1 MALSPTPRST
11 RQDLVCLL
19 ALCSV
24 TFILGLTSHGLTNW
38 QEAMRALVGRTMG
51 LGADGALDGAPGGP
65 ANWIVPTINGEAYL
79 AKPPMIYWCQLAL
92 ARARA
97 LFGGDGVPGLFEL
110 RLTVALAGT
119 LGVLATYFVTRRLF
133 GATRTGRLADPARAA
148 TLDAFGSHAAWW
160 SSLFLATG
168 ILYTRSARTGE
179 LDILLAPATVIAI
192 GAIHAAWM
200 SHIERRRTHWGA
212 LAIAGLAVAGAALTK
227 GPPGVI
233 TILLAAYGG
242 IALAVA
248 AAARAEDEPS
258 RSVETVRRCAIGGAL
273 GALALGLP
281 TALNIEKPADVLG
294 TLLVAAAGAA
304 IGAALAPLARAKPF
318 RTLFGAYA
326 RTHPVGMALIAAAS
340 VYAWSRLVASR
351 IGAEALARAASTETD
366 ANLVLF
372 DPESILE
379 NLGAASYA
387 VGIGS
392 LLAVSGTIWIITK
405 RPQATRAGPGGFGG
419 GGPGLF
425 VVIAWVGLG
434 LLAFSLLG
442 KGVARYMT
450 PLWPGIAMLGG
461 VLFTTAL
468 TAFQHRPLA
477 TRLRTV
483 VALAV
488 LILAI
493 GQGLWYGVARE
504 RMYAHRHPRAM
515 IEELAALSPA
525 QPPLVLDFWTP
536 ALDYYAGIHIQPVED
551 VGPWERVAGV
561 HPWSLDTLRA
571 ELSRTRG
578 SRLLLIRAVPHRRTI
593 QTAPI
598 ERLREAGFAVERVDV
613 SARFVIDNNR
623 TPVSVVRVSI
633 PR

>member
-1 MALSPTPRST
+1 M
-11 RQDLVCLL
+11 CLL

-24 TFILGLTSHGLTNW
+24 TFFIGLTSHGLTNW

-51 LGADGALDGAPGGP
+51 LGADGAPGGP
-65 ANWIVPTINGEAYL
+65 SEWIVPAINGEAYL

-92 ARARA
+92 ARARVP
-97 LFGGDGVPGLFEL
+97 FGGDGVPGIFEL
-110 RLTVALAGT
+110 RLTVALAGM
-119 LGVLATYFVTRRLF
+119 LGVLATYCVTRRLF
-133 GATRTGRLADPARAA
+133 GATHAEWLTDPARAA
-148 TLDAFGSHAAWW
+148 ALDGFGAHAAWW

-179 LDILLAPATVIAI
+179 LDILLAPATAIAI

-200 SHIERRRTHWGA
+200 SHVERRRTHWVA
-212 LAIAGLAVAGAALTK
+212 LAIAGLAVASAALTK
-227 GPPGVI
+227 GPPGVV

-242 IALAVA
+242 MAFAIASGT
-248 AAARAEDEPS
+248 RADDAS
-258 RSVETVRRCAIGGAL
+258 RHGTGSSRRSMICAAL
-273 GALALGLP
+273 GALALGIP
-281 TALNIEKPADVLG
+281 TALNIEKPADVIG

-304 IGAALAPLARAKPF
+304 IGMALAPLTGAKSF

-326 RTHPVGMALIAAAS
+326 RTHPVGMVLIAAGS

-351 IGAEALARAASTETD
+351 IGAEALSRAASTETD

-425 VVIAWVGLG
+425 IVIAWIGLG

-477 TRLRTV
+477 MRLRV
-483 VALAV
+483 IASLAV

-493 GQGLWYGVARE
+493 GQGVWYGVVRE
-504 RMYAHRHPRAM
+504 RLYAHRHPRAM
-515 IEELAALSPA
+515 IEELATLSPA
-525 QPPLVLDFWTP
+525 RPPLVLDFWTP
-536 ALDYYAGIHIQPVED
+536 ALDYYAGVHIQPVED

-571 ELSRTRG
+571 ELGRTGG
-578 SRLLLIRAVPHRRTI
+578 SRLMLIRAVPHRRAI

-598 ERLREAGFAVERVDV
+598 ERLREAGFFAEPIDV
-613 SARFVIDNNR
+613 AARFVIDNNR
-623 TPVSVVRVSI
+623 TPVSVVRVSV

>member
-1 MALSPTPRST
+1 MARSPTPRST

-51 LGADGALDGAPGGP
+51 LGADGAPGGP
-65 ANWIVPTINGEAYL
+65 AEWIVPSINGEPYL

-92 ARARA
+92 ARARVP
-97 LFGGDGVPGLFEL
+97 FGGDGVPGLVEL

-119 LGVLATYFVTRRLF
+119 LGVLATYVVTRRLF
-133 GATRTGRLADPARAA
+133 GATDGERRADPLHAPTHAT

-192 GAIHAAWM
+192 GAIHAAWI

-212 LAIAGLAVAGAALTK
+212 LTIAGLAVAAAALTK
-227 GPPGVI
+227 GPPGVV
-233 TILLAAYGG
+233 TVLLGAYGG
-242 IALAVA
+242 IAFAVA
-248 AAARAEDEPS
+248 AAARADADS
-258 RSVETVRRCAIGGAL
+258 REGPRSAL
-273 GALALGLP
+273 GAALGAVALGLP
-281 TALNIEKPADVLG
+281 TSLHIEKPADVLG
-294 TLLVAAAGAA
+294 TLLVASAGAV
-304 IGAALAPLARAKPF
+304 IGAALAPLTRPKPF

-326 RTHPVGMALIAAAS
+326 RTHPVGMILIAATS

-351 IGAEALARAASTETD
+351 IGAEALARAATTETD

-392 LLAVSGTIWIITK
+392 LLAVSGAIWIITK

-419 GGPGLF
+419 GGSGLY
-425 VVIAWVGLG
+425 VVIAWIGLG

-468 TAFQHRPLA
+468 KAFQHRA
-477 TRLRTV
+477 FAVRVRLV
-483 VALAV
+483 AALAV
-488 LILAI
+488 LGLAI

-504 RMYAHRHPRAM
+504 RLYAHRHPRAM

-536 ALDYYAGIHIQPVED
+536 ALDYYAGIHIQPVDD

-578 SRLLLIRAVPHRRTI
+578 SRLMLIRAVPHRRTI

-598 ERLREAGFAVERVDV
+598 ERLREAGFVAEPVDV

-623 TPVSVVRVSI
+623 TPVAVVRVSVA
-633 PR
+633 R